1 MSQAEGARAEGARS
15 EEARAERLRAVREAP
30 PGPGTIAYFDYDGTV
45 IDGYSAGAFY
55 RTRLREFDV
64 GPVELVRTV
73 LSGMRGIRTDEDFK
87 EFLAITLAT
96 WTGRREDELHA
107 LGRTLFRE
115 EIAGA
120 LHPEVW
126 ELVAAH
132 RERGHQVVM
141 ASSATR
147 FQVQPMADEL
157 GADRVLCTELE
168 AHDGVLTGRVVGIS
182 LWGPGKAAAV
192 RADAEA
198 HGADIGDCFGYANGT
213 EDAEF
218 LSAVGNPVA
227 VSPTDSLRRLAG
239 ELGWPVLDCAP
250 RGGLFPDVGD
260 LARTAVFYGGMAGGL
275 AAAAGAGLL
284 HRSRRTFVD
293 MAAGVGADVA
303 FGLAGIGVEVTGA
316 EHLVS
321 ARPCVFVFNHQSKF
335 DVPILMKLL
344 RDGFTGVAKAEAAQ
358 IPVWGQL
365 FRIADVAF
373 VDRSDTRRARQ
384 ALQPAVDKLRT
395 DGISLAIAPEGT
407 RSPTPRLGP
416 FKKGAFHIAMQA
428 GVPVVPIVIRN
439 AGEIMWRGAQTL
451 RGGTVQVV
459 VHPPIDTGHWVPEE
473 AGKYAEQVRGLFLDT
488 LSTWPERRTARE
500 EGEPGDR

>member
-1 MSQAEGARAEGARS
+1 MVSRAET
-15 EEARAERLRAVREAP
+15 ARAERLRAIREAP

-55 RTRLREFDV
+55 RKRLREFDV
-64 GPVELVRTV
+64 GPVEMVRTV
-73 LSGMRGIRTDEDFK
+73 LSGMRGIRTDDDFK
-87 EFLAITLAT
+87 EFLSITLAT
-96 WTGRREDELHA
+96 WKGRSEDELHA
-107 LGRTLFRE
+107 LGRTLFKE

-132 RERGHQVVM
+132 QEQGHQVVM

-147 FQVQPMADEL
+147 FQVQPMAEEL

-168 AHDGVLTGRVVGIS
+168 VRDGVLTGRVAGIS
-182 LWGPGKAAAV
+182 LWGAGKAAAV

-198 HGADIGDCFGYANGT
+198 QDAELTDCFGYANGT

-227 VSPTDSLRRLAG
+227 VSPTDSLRRVAV

-250 RGGLFPDVGD
+250 RGGLLPDVAD
-260 LARTAVFYGGMAGGL
+260 VARTAVFYGGMAGGL

-284 HRSRRTFVD
+284 HGSRRRFVD
-293 MAAGVGADVA
+293 LAASVGSDVA
-303 FGLAGIGVEVTGA
+303 FGLSGIDVEVTGA
-316 EHLVS
+316 EHLVA

-335 DVPILMKLL
+335 DVPVLMKLL
-344 RDGFTGVAKAEAAQ
+344 RGSFTGVAKKEAAQ

-365 FRIADVAF
+365 FQMADVAF
-373 VDRSDTRRARQ
+373 IDRGDSRQ
-384 ALQPAVDKLRT
+384 AREALRPAVAKLR
-395 DGISLAIAPEGT
+395 DEGISLVIAPEGT
-407 RSPTPRLGP
+407 RSPTPRLGR

-428 GVPVVPIVIRN
+428 EVPIVPVVIRN

-451 RGGTVQVV
+451 RAGTVQVA
-459 VHPPIDTGHWVPEE
+459 VHPPVDTTNWVPEN
-473 AGKYAEQVRGLFLDT
+473 AGKYSEEIRDLFVDT
-488 LSTWPERRTARE
+488 LTHWPEGGTR
-500 EGEPGDR
+500 

>member
-1 MSQAEGARAEGARS
+1 MSQADGARS
-15 EEARAERLRAVREAP
+15 GAVRAERLRAIREAP
-30 PGPGTIAYFDYDGTV
+30 PGPATVAYFDYDGTV

-55 RTRLREFDV
+55 RRRLREFDV
-64 GPVELVRTV
+64 GPVEMVRTV
-73 LSGMRGIRTDEDFK
+73 LSGMRGIRTDDDFK

-96 WTGRREDELHA
+96 WTGRREDELA
-107 LGRTLFRE
+107 RLGRDLFRD
-115 EIAGA
+115 EIAGQ

-126 ELVAAH
+126 ELVEAH
-132 RERGHQVVM
+132 RARGHQVVM

-168 AHDGVLTGRVVGIS
+168 VADGVLTGRVAGVS

-192 RADAEA
+192 QADALA
-198 HGADIGDCFGYANGT
+198 HDVDLADCFGYANGT
-213 EDAEF
+213 EDVDF
-218 LSAVGNPVA
+218 LACVGNPVA
-227 VSPTDSLRRLAG
+227 VSPTDSLRRLATDMD
-239 ELGWPVLDCAP
+239 WPVLDCAS
-250 RGGLFPDVGD
+250 RGGLFPAVADV
-260 LARTAVFYGGMAGGL
+260 ARTAVFYGGMAGGL

-284 HRSRRTFVD
+284 HGSRRTFVD
-293 MAAGVGADVA
+293 MAGGVGADVA
-303 FGLAGIGVEVTGA
+303 FGLAGIDVEVTGA

-344 RDGFTGVAKAEAAQ
+344 RDRFTAVAKKEAAA

-365 FRIADVAF
+365 FWIADVAF
-373 VDRSDTRRARQ
+373 VDRGNSRQARQ
-384 ALQPAVDKLRT
+384 ALQPAVDKLRHE
-395 DGISLAIAPEGT
+395 GISLAMAPEGT

-428 GVPVVPIVIRN
+428 GVPVVPVVIRN

-459 VHPPIDTGHWVPEE
+459 VHPPIDTGGWT
-473 AGKYAEQVRGLFLDT
+473 AEQVGTHADEVRELFLDT
-488 LSTWPERRTARE
+488 LARWPELRDG
-500 EGEPGDR
+500 GEPPR

>member
-1 MSQAEGARAEGARS
+1 MVSRAETD
-15 EEARAERLRAVREAP
+15 RAQRLRAIREAP
-30 PGPGTIAYFDYDGTV
+30 PGPGTVAYFDYDGTV

-64 GPVELVRTV
+64 GPVELVRTIR
-73 LSGMRGIRTDEDFK
+73 SGMRGIRTDEDFK
-87 EFLAITLAT
+87 EFLSITLAT
-96 WTGRREDELHA
+96 WKGRTEDELHA
-107 LGRTLFRE
+107 LGRALFRD

-120 LHPEVW
+120 LHPEIW
-126 ELVAAH
+126 ELVTAH
-132 RERGHQVVM
+132 TEQGHQVVM

-168 AHDGVLTGRVVGIS
+168 VADGVLTGRVAGIS
-182 LWGPGKAAAV
+182 LWGAGKATAV
-192 RADAEA
+192 CADA
-198 HGADIGDCFGYANGT
+198 HDQGVDIGDCFGYANGT
-213 EDAEF
+213 EDADF
-218 LSAVGNPVA
+218 LSAVGHPVA
-227 VSPTDSLRRLAG
+227 VSPTDSLRALAT
-239 ELGWPVLDCAP
+239 ELGWPILDCAP
-250 RGGLFPDVGD
+250 RGGLFPDVTD

-284 HRSRRTFVD
+284 HGSRRTFVD

-316 EHLVS
+316 EHLV
-321 ARPCVFVFNHQSKF
+321 APRPCVFVFNHQSKF

-344 RDGFTGVAKAEAAQ
+344 RENFTGVAKKEAAR

-373 VDRSDTRRARQ
+373 VDRGNSTQARA
-384 ALQPAVDKLRT
+384 ALQPAVDKLREE
-395 DGISLAIAPEGT
+395 GISLAMAPEGT
-407 RSPTPRLGP
+407 RSPTPRLGR

-428 GVPVVPIVIRN
+428 GVPIVPVVIRN
-439 AGEIMWRGAQTL
+439 SGEIMWRGAQTL

-459 VHPPIDTGHWVPEE
+459 VHPPIDTADWVPEH
-473 AGKYAEQVRGLFLDT
+473 AGTYADEVRRLFLDT
-488 LSTWPERRTARE
+488 LTRWPERRVVLE
-500 EGEPGDR
+500 EGTPDE